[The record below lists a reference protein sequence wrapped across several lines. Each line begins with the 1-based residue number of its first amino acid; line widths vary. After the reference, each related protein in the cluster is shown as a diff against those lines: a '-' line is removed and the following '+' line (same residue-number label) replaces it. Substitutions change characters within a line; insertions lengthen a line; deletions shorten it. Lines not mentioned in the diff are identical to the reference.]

1 MIKNKHI
8 IKIKELIQQE
18 VSMGTFGLVELELLA
33 MEKEFTSQLSHN
45 NRLSGSE
52 QSSTHK
58 SCNSCGVKKCI
69 YNNNPVSD
77 EPCCGDWEPV

>member
-33 MEKEFTSQLSHN
+33 IEKEFTSQLSHN
-45 NRLSGSE
+45 NRLPGSE
-52 QSSTHK
+52 QSSAPK
-58 SCNSCGVKKCI
+58 SCKQCI
-69 YNNNPVSD
+69 HKMECLPNTGMVCNEY
-77 EPCCGDWEPV
+77 ELA